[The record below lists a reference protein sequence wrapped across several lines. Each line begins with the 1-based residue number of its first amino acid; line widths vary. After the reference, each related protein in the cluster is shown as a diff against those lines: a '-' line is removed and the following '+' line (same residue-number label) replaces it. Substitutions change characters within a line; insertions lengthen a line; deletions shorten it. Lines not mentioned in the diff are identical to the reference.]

1 MDSQPLVN
9 RAPWSEVSQKSLG
22 ANRRRVLFCPRLC
35 ENHSSGHLGTTLIQT
50 ARRTRIK
57 HFLRLRLRFYC
68 CVPTTASC
76 VFTQPRPF
84 ADSLQPLGPALPC
97 GSHRPV
103 DPLGKFL
110 GVQLRR
116 ALDRI
121 GAPARFIAAV
131 TLTGVAFFGA
141 AFFAM

>member
-22 ANRRRVLFCPRLC
+22 ANRRRVLLC
-35 ENHSSGHLGTTLIQT
+35 
-50 ARRTRIK
+50 
-57 HFLRLRLRFYC
+57 
-68 CVPTTASC
+68 
-76 VFTQPRPF
+76 PF